1 MLLAV
6 VRVRGRRN
14 VNPKIRKT
22 LELLNLR
29 KPNHCVLVKDSPHFL
44 GMLKIVK
51 DYVTFGPVSEET
63 VKLLVKKRGR
73 KGKKRLN
80 LSEEAFDELITQ
92 IEEYGTC
99 SREMKDKI
107 NPVFRLKPPSK
118 GYKDIKKHFPFGD
131 LGRRDEMDS
140 LLRRMI

>member
-22 LELLNLR
+22 LELLNLQ
-29 KPNHCVLVKDSPHFL
+29 KPNHCVLVIDRPHFL

-51 DYVTFGPVSEET
+51 DYVTFGPISEET
-63 VKLLVKKRGR
+63 LKLLVKKRGKKGR
-73 KGKKRLN
+73 KKLN
-80 LSEEAFDELITQ
+80 LSDEAFDELIKQ
-92 IEEYGTC
+92 IKEHGSC

-107 NPVFRLKPPSK
+107 NPTFRLKPPSK
-118 GYKDIKKHFPFGD
+118 GYKDIKRHFPLGD
-131 LGRRDEMDS
+131 LGKRDVMDS
-140 LLRRMI
+140 LLRWMI